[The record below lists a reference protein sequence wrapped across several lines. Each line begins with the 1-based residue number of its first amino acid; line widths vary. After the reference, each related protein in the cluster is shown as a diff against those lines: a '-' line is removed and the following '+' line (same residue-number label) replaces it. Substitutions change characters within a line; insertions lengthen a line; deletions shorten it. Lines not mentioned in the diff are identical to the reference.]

1 MSSVVKKSLFAPKIK
16 KNALRRKSVTLTTPL
31 TPPATQAKPAS
42 EDTVKFRIGQ
52 LSESAVVAEEEVL
65 DPQDSSKGVVSEPT
79 KATGEGES
87 DIEEDYGENDIF
99 NEPTITR
106 RQSLVASQRRLSGIT
121 PPVVRQRLGSISAGP
136 TASNVTEENAPPMR
150 ISIPVAKP
158 TKRRR
163 SLVAQRPTVLKTP
176 MLRSGGATVVAEP
189 GPNVEKV
196 AEIALETGKKYVMG
210 IDPKTNKLRKFR
222 VNGNASEAEFT
233 ESVSE
238 GVPEDEEDGEYD
250 GPEKI
255 PVAPKNLETRIT
267 SIKQLPRMIREE
279 DIPLLERVQLDVSDI
294 TMADLCKPTLEIGQ
308 ISENFNL
315 VKAAQKRI
323 RNERK
328 QRRLER
334 LQARLERRALND
346 ADTVK
351 LKTEESQRKKAQNEL
366 LNHDEPASQSSGLRL
381 KLDKSGKL
389 GVDEDSTIVN
399 RHRNTTNLTM
409 SREESN
415 PFENPVTSS
424 TYSRR
429 KHTDRWTPDEAIQ
442 FYNALS
448 TWGTD
453 FTFIAQLFPYR
464 TRKQIK
470 LKFNLEEKKY
480 PEIVELALK
489 RKLPVDFEK
498 YCLQSNNKIESLEYY
513 NEQLRQVRV
522 THEEHMALIK
532 LERER
537 ALKEDAEA
545 NRRREIEIRTGSKPM
560 TRAEK
565 LKELRKNEMVVG
577 LIDDKKREEE

>member
-16 KNALRRKSVTLTTPL
+16 KNALRRKSVTLATPL
-31 TPPATQAKPAS
+31 TPPATQANPAS

-79 KATGEGES
+79 KVPGEGES
-87 DIEEDYGENDIF
+87 DLEEDYGENDIF

-121 PPVVRQRLGSISAGP
+121 PPVVRQRLGSISVGP
-136 TASNVTEENAPPMR
+136 SVANGTEESAPPMR

-163 SLVAQRPTVLKTP
+163 SLVAQRPSVLKTP
-176 MLRSGGATVVAEP
+176 MLRSGGAAVVVET

-196 AEIALETGKKYVMG
+196 AEIALETGKKFVMG

-222 VNGNASEAEFT
+222 VVGNATETEFT

-238 GVPEDEEDGEYD
+238 GGPEDEEDEDYD

-267 SIKQLPRMIREE
+267 SIKQLPRVIREE

-323 RNERK
+323 RTERK

-513 NEQLRQVRV
+513 NDQLRQVRV

>member
-1 MSSVVKKSLFAPKIK
+1 
-16 KNALRRKSVTLTTPL
+16 
-31 TPPATQAKPAS
+31 
-42 EDTVKFRIGQ
+42 
-52 LSESAVVAEEEVL
+52 
-65 DPQDSSKGVVSEPT
+65 
-79 KATGEGES
+79 
-87 DIEEDYGENDIF
+87 
-99 NEPTITR
+99 
-106 RQSLVASQRRLSGIT
+106 
-121 PPVVRQRLGSISAGP
+121 
-136 TASNVTEENAPPMR
+136 
-150 ISIPVAKP
+150 
-158 TKRRR
+158 
-163 SLVAQRPTVLKTP
+163 
-176 MLRSGGATVVAEP
+176 
-189 GPNVEKV
+189 
-196 AEIALETGKKYVMG
+196 
-210 IDPKTNKLRKFR
+210 
-222 VNGNASEAEFT
+222 
-233 ESVSE
+233 
-238 GVPEDEEDGEYD
+238 
-250 GPEKI
+250 
-255 PVAPKNLETRIT
+255 
-267 SIKQLPRMIREE
+267 
-279 DIPLLERVQLDVSDI
+279 
-294 TMADLCKPTLEIGQ
+294 
-308 ISENFNL
+308 
-315 VKAAQKRI
+315 
-323 RNERK
+323 
-328 QRRLER
+328 
-334 LQARLERRALND
+334 
-346 ADTVK
+346 
-351 LKTEESQRKKAQNEL
+351 
-366 LNHDEPASQSSGLRL
+366 
-381 KLDKSGKL
+381 
-389 GVDEDSTIVN
+389 
-399 RHRNTTNLTM
+399 M

>member
-16 KNALRRKSVTLTTPL
+16 KNVLRRKSVTPKTPL
-31 TPPATQAKPAS
+31 TPPATQVVEHKDEAV
-42 EDTVKFRIGQ
+42 TFRISQPTKAAGN
-52 LSESAVVAEEEVL
+52 VVDEAL
-65 DPQDSSKGVVSEPT
+65 DPQDASQGVVIDDADSAVAEN
-79 KATGEGES
+79 S
-87 DIEEDYGENDIF
+87 DAEDDYGDNDIF
-99 NEPTITR
+99 KEPTVSR
-106 RQSLVASQRRLSGIT
+106 RQSLVASQRRLSGIV
-121 PPVVRQRLGSISAGP
+121 PPAARQRLGSVSLVQPSAVSG
-136 TASNVTEENAPPMR
+136 EESAPPMR

-163 SLVAQRPTVLKTP
+163 SLVAPKPAVLKKP
-176 MLRSGGATVVAEP
+176 LLRSMGAAVVP
-189 GPNVEKV
+189 DVPTNVEQV
-196 AEIALETGKKYVMG
+196 AEIALESGKKYVMG

-222 VNGNASEAEFT
+222 VSGSGSDVEADSASEGLDDA
-233 ESVSE
+233 
-238 GVPEDEEDGEYD
+238 DEYYD
-250 GPEKI
+250 GTEKI
-255 PVAPKNLETRIT
+255 PMAPKNLETRIT

-279 DIPLLERVQLDVSDI
+279 DVPLLQQVQLDVSDI

-328 QRRLER
+328 ERRLER

-346 ADTVK
+346 SDNVK
-351 LKTEESQRKKAQNEL
+351 IKSEELQRRKAQNEL
-366 LNHDEPASQSSGLRL
+366 LNHDEPAQSSGLRL

-389 GVDEDSTIVN
+389 GVDEESTVVN

-429 KHTDRWTPDEAIQ
+429 KHTDRWTPDEAVQ

-489 RKLPVDFEK
+489 RQLPVDFEK
-498 YCLQSNNKIESLEYY
+498 YCVQSNNKIETLEYY

-522 THEEHMALIK
+522 NHEEHMTLIK
-532 LERER
+532 QERER

-560 TRAEK
+560 TRTEK

-577 LIDDKKREEE
+577 LIDDKKKEEVV

>member
-16 KNALRRKSVTLTTPL
+16 KNALRRKSVTLATPL

-65 DPQDSSKGVVSEPT
+65 DPQDASKGVVSEPT
-79 KATGEGES
+79 KVPGEGES

-163 SLVAQRPTVLKTP
+163 SLVAQRPSVLKTP
-176 MLRSGGATVVAEP
+176 MLRSGGAAVVAEP

-196 AEIALETGKKYVMG
+196 AEFALETGKKYVMG

-222 VNGNASEAEFT
+222 VNGNATEAEFT

-238 GVPEDEEDGEYD
+238 GVPEDEEDDDYD

-532 LERER
+532 QERER

>member
-1 MSSVVKKSLFAPKIK
+1 M
-16 KNALRRKSVTLTTPL
+16 T
-31 TPPATQAKPAS
+31 TQAKPAS

-52 LSESAVVAEEEVL
+52 LSESAVVAEEEAL

-106 RQSLVASQRRLSGIT
+106 RQSSVASQRRLSGIT

-163 SLVAQRPTVLKTP
+163 SSVAQRPTVLKTP

-328 QRRLER
+328 QRRSER

-399 RHRNTTNLTM
+399 RHRNTTNSTM

-470 LKFNLEEKKY
+470 SKFNLEEKKY

-532 LERER
+532 SERER

-577 LIDDKKREEE
+577 SIDDKKREEE

>member
-16 KNALRRKSVTLTTPL
+16 RNALRRKPLVLGTPM
-31 TPPATQAKPAS
+31 TPPATQPGGNDEPVVRFSAGPDSAAAKAPE
-42 EDTVKFRIGQ
+42 EDG
-52 LSESAVVAEEEVL
+52 L
-65 DPQDSSKGVVSEPT
+65 DPQDASQGVAVDTQREHD
-79 KATGEGES
+79 S
-87 DIEEDYGENDIF
+87 DPDHEYGDNDIF
-99 NEPTITR
+99 TGPPTTR
-106 RQSLVASQRRLSGIT
+106 RPSQISTGRRLLGIT
-121 PPVVRQRLGSISAGP
+121 PPVARQRLGLVSAGP
-136 TASNVTEENAPPMR
+136 TAAGSSDESGLPMR
-150 ISIPVAKP
+150 ISVPVAKP

-163 SLVAQRPTVLKTP
+163 SLVAPRPVVKRPVLRQGSSAAADMP
-176 MLRSGGATVVAEP
+176 SS
-189 GPNVEKV
+189 VEEV
-196 AEIALETGKKYVMG
+196 AEIALGTSDKYVMG

-222 VNGNASEAEFT
+222 VGSAPEMAVEV
-233 ESVSE
+233 VSD
-238 GVPEDEEDGEYD
+238 GHEDNDYE
-250 GPEKI
+250 GPEKV
-255 PVAPKNLETRIT
+255 PVAPKDLATRIT
-267 SIKQLPRMIREE
+267 SLKQLPRMVREE
-279 DIPLLERVQLDVSDI
+279 DIPLLEQVELDVSDI

-308 ISENFNL
+308 ISENFGL
-315 VKAAQKRI
+315 VKAAQRRI

-328 QRRLER
+328 ERRLER

-346 ADTVK
+346 RDAVR
-351 LKTEESQRKKAQNEL
+351 LKAEETQRKRAQNDL
-366 LNHDEPASQSSGLRL
+366 LNHDELAGAPGLRL

-389 GVDEDSTIVN
+389 GVDEESTVVN
-399 RHRNTTNLTM
+399 RHRNTTSQTM

-429 KHTDRWTPDEAIQ
+429 KHTDRWTPDEAVQ

-480 PEIVELALK
+480 PEIIELALK
-489 RKLPVDFEK
+489 RKLPVDFDK
-498 YCLQSNNKIESLEYY
+498 YCLQSNSKIETLEYY

-522 THEEHMALIK
+522 SHDEHMALIK

-545 NRRREIEIRTGSKPM
+545 NRRREIELRTGSKPM
-560 TRAEK
+560 TRTEK

-577 LIDDKKREEE
+577 LIDDRKRGEVKPVSED

>member
-16 KNALRRKSVTLTTPL
+16 KNALRRKSVTLATPL
-31 TPPATQAKPAS
+31 TPPPTQANPAS
-42 EDTVKFRIGQ
+42 EDTVKFRFGQ
-52 LSESAVVAEEEVL
+52 SSESPVVAEEEVL

-79 KATGEGES
+79 KVAGEDES

-121 PPVVRQRLGSISAGP
+121 PPVARQRLGSISAGP
-136 TASNVTEENAPPMR
+136 GVASGAEENAAPMR

-163 SLVAQRPTVLKTP
+163 SLVAQRPSVLKTP
-176 MLRSGGATVVAEP
+176 MLRSGGASVVAESD
-189 GPNVEKV
+189 PNVEKV
-196 AEIALETGKKYVMG
+196 AEIALETGKKFVMG

-222 VNGNASEAEFT
+222 VTSNGGEAEYT
-233 ESVSE
+233 EAVSE
-238 GVPEDEEDGEYD
+238 GGPEDEEDEDYD

-346 ADTVK
+346 TDTVK
-351 LKTEESQRKKAQNEL
+351 LKTEESERKKAQNEL
-366 LNHDEPASQSSGLRL
+366 LNHDQPASQSSGLRL

>member
-16 KNALRRKSVTLTTPL
+16 KNALRRKSVTSTTPL

-52 LSESAVVAEEEVL
+52 LSESAVVAEEEAL

-106 RQSLVASQRRLSGIT
+106 RQSSVASQRRLSGIT

-163 SLVAQRPTVLKTP
+163 SSVAQRPTVLKTP

-328 QRRLER
+328 QRRSER

-399 RHRNTTNLTM
+399 RHRNTTNSTM

-470 LKFNLEEKKY
+470 SKFNLEEKKY

-532 LERER
+532 SERER

-577 LIDDKKREEE
+577 SIDDKKREEE